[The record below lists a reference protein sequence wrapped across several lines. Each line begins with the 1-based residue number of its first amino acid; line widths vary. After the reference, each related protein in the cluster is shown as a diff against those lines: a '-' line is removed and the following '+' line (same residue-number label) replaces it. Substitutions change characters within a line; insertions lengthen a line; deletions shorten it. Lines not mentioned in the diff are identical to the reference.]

1 VSAAL
6 SPRLRAALVAGVL
19 LLAGALAAV
28 GLRLDNDLAR
38 FMPVP
43 EQADA
48 RLLVGE
54 LGRGPGARLLVLA
67 IDAPTPERAAAL
79 SHALAAALAEV
90 PGIERVANGRFDEVE
105 ALQALLPLRFSHSP
119 AMATARFD
127 AEGLAEVLA
136 ERLADLGGLGGEAFD
151 LLLAHD
157 PHLLT
162 LDLVQTWQPRSEP
175 ARVDGAW
182 MAADG
187 RALLLVET
195 AAAGFDP
202 AAQAGAIAAVREAF
216 AALPEAGGAGLVLSG
231 PGSFSARMGETV
243 RREASL
249 LGALAGVGT
258 LVLLLLAYR
267 TPRFVLAAALP
278 LACAAAV
285 GLVALRLV
293 FGDVHGITLAFA
305 FTLIGVAQDYPVH
318 LLSHSHPGQPPAVA
332 ARAIWPALRLG
343 VASTVLAYLTLFTA
357 RAEGLAQLAVFT
369 VTGLLTAAAVTRWLL
384 PALLARGGRDVAR
397 GRLLAALARRLGGL
411 RDARA
416 GLAAVVVFGLL
427 LAAALLSQQ
436 QRSWWNDDLA
446 SLTPLPPAWLA
457 EDAALRAELATPDA
471 RHLLVLEGG
480 DDEAVLRLSEA
491 LQPRLDALVAAGALA
506 DHGLPSRWQ
515 PSAAVQAWR
524 LARLPAPETLRA
536 ALADA
541 AEWTGFDPRFF
552 EPMVADVR
560 AARSAEGAATRA
572 AAQADSPAGSRVAA
586 AMRRLDERSLALV
599 ELSGI
604 ADLAALREAI
614 ADQPQARLV
623 DLKAT
628 AQSLVVAFRDRV
640 LTGLVLAA
648 LALLALLALAVGPAR
663 TLRVLP
669 PVLLAVA
676 ATVAVL
682 RLLGVELTL
691 FHLVAL
697 MLSAGLG
704 LDYALFFGHAGARD
718 EADRTLHA
726 VLVSVASTAL
736 VFGLLASSSIP
747 VLRALGL
754 TVAVGVAS
762 QFAFALLLSRGAR
775 PEPAHA

>member
-1 VSAAL
+1 MSAAM
-6 SPRLRAALVAGVL
+6 SPRLRAALVAAVL
-19 LLAGALAAV
+19 LLAGVLAAL
-28 GLRLDNDLAR
+28 GLRMDNDLAR
-38 FMPVP
+38 FMPEP

-54 LGRGPGARLLVLA
+54 MGRGPGARLLLLA
-67 IDAPTPERAAAL
+67 IDAGTPERAAAL
-79 SHALAAALAEV
+79 SHGLAAALAAL
-90 PGIERVANGRFDEVE
+90 PGIERVANGRVDEIA

-127 AEGLAEVLA
+127 TEGLAEVLA
-136 ERLADLGGLGGEAFD
+136 ERLADLGGVGGEAFD

-157 PHLLT
+157 PQLLT
-162 LDLVQTWQPRSEP
+162 LDLVRAWQPRSEP
-175 ARVDGAW
+175 QRVDGAW
-182 MAADG
+182 VAADG
-187 RALLLVET
+187 RALLLVQT

-202 AAQAGAIAAVREAF
+202 AAQAGVIAAVRDAF
-216 AALPEAGGAGLVLSG
+216 AALPGVGAADLVLSG

-249 LGALAGVGT
+249 LGALAGVAT
-258 LVLLLLAYR
+258 ILLLLLAYR
-267 TPRFVLAAALP
+267 SPRFVLAAALP

-285 GLVALRLV
+285 GLAALRLA
-293 FGDVHGITLAFA
+293 FGEVHGITLAFA

-318 LLSHSHPGQPPAVA
+318 LLSHSHPGQPPAQA

-343 VASTVLAYLTLFTA
+343 VASTVIAYLTLFTA

-369 VTGLLTAAAVTRWLL
+369 VAGLLTAAAVTRWLL
-384 PALLARGGRDVAR
+384 PALLVGSERDVAR
-397 GRLLAALARRLGGL
+397 GAGLQALARGL
-411 RDARA
+411 DALRGARA
-416 GLAAVVVFGLL
+416 ATAAVLVL
-427 LAAALLSQQ
+427 AALLSAAVVLQPT
-436 QRSWWNDDLA
+436 RPWWNDDLA

-457 EDAALRAELATPDA
+457 EDAALRSELATPDA
-471 RHLLVLEGG
+471 RHLLVLEGA
-480 DDEAVLRLSEA
+480 DDEAVLRLSES
-491 LQPRLDALVAAGALA
+491 LEPRLDALVAAGALA
-506 DHGLPSRWQ
+506 EHGLPSRWQ
-515 PSAAVQAWR
+515 PSATMQAWR

-541 AEWTGFDPRFF
+541 AEWTGFDAAFF

-560 AARSAEGAATRA
+560 EARSPGGAAARA
-572 AAQADSPAGSRVAA
+572 AAQTASPAGARIQASL
-586 AMRRLDERSLALV
+586 RRLDGRSLALV

-604 ADLAALREAI
+604 ADLEALRQAL
-614 ADQPQARLV
+614 ADQPGARLV

-628 AQSLVVAFRDRV
+628 AQALVVAFRDRV
-640 LTGLVLAA
+640 LTGLVMAA
-648 LALLALLALAVGPAR
+648 LALLALLGVLLGPSR

-669 PVLLAVA
+669 PVLLALA

-682 RLLGVELTL
+682 RLAGIELTL
-691 FHLVAL
+691 FHLIAL

-704 LDYALFFGHAGARD
+704 LDYALFFGHAGARED
-718 EADRTLHA
+718 ADRTLHA
-726 VLVSVASTAL
+726 VLVSVASTVL

-762 QFAFALLLSRGAR
+762 QFAFALLLAREGSR
-775 PEPAHA
+775 EPAHA